1 VGRARAGP
9 GSTFGHLYTNLKTK
23 KLPLSSPPVS
33 KSRTT
38 GGRTSQVQS
47 LRGGATATARKRH
60 TWITGMGK
68 RHALSDKGRL
78 SRGLDTVWR
87 SGPCSVASPKK
98 CVVHVTGG
106 TSIHY
111 RRKYFRWMYVQCQT
125 KNVRKNNQQ
134 IRALPSV
141 FILSKSFFVE
151 CFYTQQRSSRKRS
164 MLINLLASSM
174 VSIVTMSLSSIR
186 YFMGLSKHQEYD
198 MNVKGKW
205 GEPFSL
211 RPRLFRWNWIL
222 F

>member
-1 VGRARAGP
+1 VISVIFGPGPALYHWTVQYNGTTRPTRVPIGPCLGLRVGTPGKPGMTRRLPVSCRAGP

-23 KLPLSSPPVS
+23 KLPMLSPLVS

-38 GGRTSQVQS
+38 GGRTSRVQS

-68 RHALSDKGRL
+68 RHVLSDKGRL

-111 RRKYFRWMYVQCQT
+111 RRKYFR
-125 KNVRKNNQQ
+125 
-134 IRALPSV
+134 
-141 FILSKSFFVE
+141 
-151 CFYTQQRSSRKRS
+151 
-164 MLINLLASSM
+164 
-174 VSIVTMSLSSIR
+174 
-186 YFMGLSKHQEYD
+186 
-198 MNVKGKW
+198 
-205 GEPFSL
+205 
-211 RPRLFRWNWIL
+211 
-222 F
+222 